1 MKMFLATRFELIDR
15 SALGCL
21 PFFFFFFL
29 IFFFFLMFSESIDLS
44 HKDNDLY

>member
-15 SALGCL
+15 SAGVS
-21 PFFFFFFL
+21 PVFFCFVFF
-29 IFFFFLMFSESIDLS
+29 MFSESIDRS

>member
-1 MKMFLATRFELIDR
+1 MKMFLATRFEVIDR

-21 PFFFFFFL
+21 PFFLFL
-29 IFFFFLMFSESIDLS
+29 FLMFSESIDLS

>member
-21 PFFFFFFL
+21 PFFFVL
-29 IFFFFLMFSESIDLS
+29 FFLMFSESIDRS